1 MNILVIG
8 CGGREHSLV
17 KKIVESPRVDTVY
30 AAPGNAGMTE
40 AELVSISE
48 TDVAELI
55 RFAKMNQ
62 VAWTVVGPE
71 VPLMNGIVNQFREAG
86 LAIFGP
92 TEEAAKI
99 EGSKAFAKD
108 IMKKYAIPT
117 AKYESFSSSDEAKAY
132 VKEQGAPIVVKA
144 DGLAA
149 GKGVTVAT
157 SVEEAIEAVD
167 VIMEQSQFGD
177 AGKEVVIEEFLEG
190 EEFSLMAFVHGHKV
204 YPLLP
209 SQDHKRIFDGDTGP
223 NTGGMGAYAPVPH
236 LAHEVIETAVR
247 EILEPTANALEKENR
262 SFTGILYAGC
272 IQTQDGPKVIEFNAR
287 FGDPETQVVLPLLE
301 NDFIQVLRD
310 VQSGIDPQLTW
321 KKSFCAGVVVSSAG
335 YPGEYQKGIL
345 LPDVKGNHTVIPI
358 YAGVRKED
366 NELVS
371 DGGRVFLLSAQGDT
385 LEETIEAIYNTLQ
398 ESQVPSTFF
407 YRRDIARK
415 AIRTS
420 VSGYKY
426 TK

>member
-8 CGGREHSLV
+8 RGGREHSLV
-17 KKIVESPRVDTVY
+17 KKIEESPRVDTVY

-48 TDVAELI
+48 TDVEELI
-55 RFAKMNQ
+55 HFAKTNQ

-71 VPLMNGIVNQFREAG
+71 VALMNGIVNQFREAG
-86 LAIFGP
+86 LDIFGP
-92 TEEAAKI
+92 TKEAARI

-108 IMKKYAIPT
+108 IMKKYDIPT
-117 AKYESFSSSDEAKAY
+117 AKYESFTSSNDAKAY
-132 VKEQGAPIVVKA
+132 VKDQGAPIVIKA

-149 GKGVTVAT
+149 GKGVTVAM
-157 SVEEAIEAVD
+157 SVEEAIEAID
-167 VIMEQSQFGD
+167 VMMEQSQFGD
-177 AGKEVVIEEFLEG
+177 AGKEVVIEEYLEG
-190 EEFSLMAFVHGHKV
+190 EEFSLMAFVHGYKV
-204 YPLLP
+204 YPLIP

-236 LAHEVIETAVR
+236 LSQEAIEAAVR
-247 EILEPTANALEKENR
+247 GILEPTAAALVEEKR
-262 SFTGILYAGC
+262 SFSGILYAGC
-272 IQTQDGPKVIEFNAR
+272 IQTQEGPKVIEFNAR

-301 NDFIQVLRD
+301 NDFIQVMED
-310 VQSGIDPQLTW
+310 VQAGIDPQLNW
-321 KKSFCAGVVVSSAG
+321 KDGFCAGVVVSSAG
-335 YPGEYQKGIL
+335 YPGDYQKGIL
-345 LPDVKGNHTVIPI
+345 LPNVKGNRTVIPI
-358 YAGVRKED
+358 YAGVRNED
-366 NELVS
+366 NQLVS

-385 LEETIEAIYNTLQ
+385 LEETIETIYNTLQ
-398 ESQVPSTFF
+398 EAQVPSTFF